1 MTFCFFFKQRGHF
14 CLWSLEVAGEDL
26 SVRQLPH
33 LEGAV
38 CAAGVEQRPG
48 QAHLGHSLAHVLE
61 QTVPAHSTPHNS
73 GQIGQN
79 IRSKKSVH
87 EKYFEELLIEPRGG
101 IFSLLRYSLQ
111 TTLFFTKTNFLL
123 HFKNS

>member
-61 QTVPAHSTPHNS
+61 QTVPAHSTPHSS

-79 IRSKKSVH
+79 IRSKN
-87 EKYFEELLIEPRGG
+87 PRESK
-101 IFSLLRYSLQ
+101 ICNDINSIIYKNIVRLQ
-111 TTLFFTKTNFLL
+111 ISMGNIVF
-123 HFKNS
+123 

>member
-1 MTFCFFFKQRGHF
+1 MTNFFRFLRTVFEILTREKTRKAFCQYPIFLLLNDFLLFFKQRGHF

-79 IRSKKSVH
+79 IRSKKSVQ
-87 EKYFEELLIEPRGG
+87 
-101 IFSLLRYSLQ
+101 IFV
-111 TTLFFTKTNFLL
+111 TF
-123 HFKNS
+123 